1 MASSMAVEPVDSGMG
16 SELGM
21 EVSADDMDYYD
32 YDEWV
37 RITLQSRHVLC
48 LVLCLVVPL
57 VIIFLNESFYY
68 AIQFMPRVVL
78 WNKLLSINHVS
89 SCF

>member
-32 YDEWV
+32 YDE
-37 RITLQSRHVLC
+37 
-48 LVLCLVVPL
+48 
-57 VIIFLNESFYY
+57 
-68 AIQFMPRVVL
+68 
-78 WNKLLSINHVS
+78 
-89 SCF
+89 